1 MNFTSPKVLM
11 STPDSFVNLP
21 TITRSAAAAL
31 IDAAR
36 AAAERIGF
44 EPAIAITDPS
54 GSLRAFER
62 TEGSS
67 FLAGDIATDKA
78 WTSATFGIDG
88 YTWAKVLEDPGA
100 AHLRHRPRLTPVGG
114 GVPIRA
120 GGKLIGGLGISGGNH
135 AQDHDACIAA
145 LGALGY
151 DVG

>member
-1 MNFTSPKVLM
+1 MKFTTPKVLM

-145 LGALGY
+145 LSALGY